1 MDRFLTFEG
10 EQPIFLDDFNFMQD
24 AVKDTIRNV
33 VQTMMHS
40 NEATCILS
48 GCELAYNDN
57 GTTSWTDGIV
67 MLEGEI
73 LPIKAGTVNV
83 NANNDEPLYFNIIE
97 SYAPNGE
104 RTFKNG
110 TRHNCYQLR
119 TATISGDSNG
129 GYYIFEI
136 PRLEDYVR
144 EEKHLIYSKWE
155 SNTKIEAHLLHK
167 FGEGWHLCI
176 TLNQKVSPSANIDDI
191 IPDTDVTKLVERG
204 LNTGVTYAIQ
214 YYMKGGGVMEMRPIT
229 ISVNYKED
237 NRAYLKAFYSDTQS
251 FPVGQAQLYCRL
263 MDN

>member
-136 PRLEDYVR
+136 PRLEDYV
-144 EEKHLIYSKWE
+144 
-155 SNTKIEAHLLHK
+155 
-167 FGEGWHLCI
+167 
-176 TLNQKVSPSANIDDI
+176 